1 MFVLAD
7 DGLPDPGRG
16 SGMKWLRF
24 GRAGRAVVGLLDG
37 DLVRVH
43 DGDPIAGTARDTGET
58 VDRSSIAL
66 LPPVE
71 PRQVLALWNN
81 FRAAAERNGWST
93 PADPLVFAKSV
104 GCVIGPDASIPA
116 PAPEVGRVAY
126 EGELAIVIGR
136 RTHRV
141 SVADAPAHVFGYTC
155 ANDVTA
161 LELLSRDPSFTQW
174 TRAKSFDG
182 FGPLGPVIE
191 TEFDWA
197 SASVRTV
204 VAGRERQHFPL
215 ADMFFTPPEI
225 VSRLSMEMTL
235 EAGDVILCG
244 TSVGVLPMKPGSRV
258 EVTIDGI
265 GTLGNTFG

>member
-1 MFVLAD
+1 
-7 DGLPDPGRG
+7 
-16 SGMKWLRF
+16 MKWLRF
-24 GRAGRAVVGLLDG
+24 ERDGRPVIGLLEG
-37 DLVRVH
+37 DMVRVH
-43 DGDPIAGTARDTGET
+43 DGEPWTGTARLTGESLPLAGQ
-58 VDRSSIAL
+58 RL
-66 LPPVE
+66 LAPLA

-81 FRAAAERNGWST
+81 FRAAAERNGWT
-93 PADPLVFAKSV
+93 APDDPFVFAKSV
-104 GCVIGPDASIPA
+104 GCVIGPEAPIPA
-116 PAPEVGRVAY
+116 PEPGVGRIAY
-126 EGELAIVIGR
+126 EGELALVIGR
-136 RTHRV
+136 RTCRV
-141 SVADAPAHVFGYTC
+141 GVADAAAHIFGYTC

-161 LELLSRDPSFTQW
+161 LELLNRDPSFVQW
-174 TRAKSFDG
+174 TRAKSLDG

-191 TEFDWA
+191 TELDWA
-197 SASVRTV
+197 QASVRTV